1 MKKVILSFAIVL
13 SSFFIFN
20 FKVKALSEYSFNI
33 TFDNINERFYKIKDL
48 SENFL
53 KTSDF
58 NNFVIYFNKNY
69 FDYYVYF
76 YNSDKDVVVC
86 KSFGGFKCFI
96 QTAVDNYTFSS
107 DSSKLTKAGS
117 TNYPSFDDP
126 NNFLYS
132 SAKVSMEDVTV
143 TFSYNTFTYKINE
156 NDDYL
161 PVYDF
166 YLKYN
171 DIFVPEEPHKEEKQ
185 VLESFYSLCIEKIK
199 YLGEI
204 FMSNYIYLTT
214 LVVCILMFVFSLIV
228 RRFL

>member
-1 MKKVILSFAIVL
+1 MKKVIISFAIVL

-20 FKVKALSEYSFNI
+20 FKVKALSEYSFDI
-33 TFDNINERFYKIKDL
+33 SFDNINEDFFKVKSLAEDYL
-48 SENFL
+48 TN
-53 KTSDF
+53 SDYD
-58 NNFVIYFNKNY
+58 NFVIYSINSNI
-69 FDYYVYF
+69 YVYF
-76 YNSDKDVVVC
+76 FNLNDSKIVC
-86 KSFGGFKCFI
+86 KNFAGFACFI
-96 QTAVDNYTFSS
+96 NTYVYNYEFSS
-107 DSSKLTKAGS
+107 TSLNLKKIGEI
-117 TNYPSFDDP
+117 NYPQFKEP

-143 TFSYNTFTYKINE
+143 TFSYNAFTYKINE

-185 VLESFYSLCIEKIK
+185 VLESFYILCIEKIK
-199 YLGEI
+199 YLAEV

-214 LVVCILMFVFSLIV
+214 LVICILMFVFSLIV

>member
-20 FKVKALSEYSFNI
+20 FKVKALSEYSFDI
-33 TFDNINERFYKIKDL
+33 SFDNINEDFFKIKSLAEDYL
-48 SENFL
+48 TN
-53 KTSDF
+53 SDYD
-58 NNFVIYFNKNY
+58 NFVIYLRDSNF
-69 FDYYVYF
+69 YVYF
-76 YNSDKDVVVC
+76 FNLNDSKIVC
-86 KSFGGFKCFI
+86 KNFAGFACFI
-96 QTAVDNYTFSS
+96 NTYVYNYELSS
-107 DSSKLTKAGS
+107 TSSNLKKIGES
-117 TNYPSFDDP
+117 NYPQFNDP

>member
-20 FKVKALSEYSFNI
+20 FKVKALSEYSFDI
-33 TFDNINERFYKIKDL
+33 SFDNINDDFFKIKSLAEDYL
-48 SENFL
+48 TN
-53 KTSDF
+53 SDYD
-58 NNFVIYFNKNY
+58 NFVIYLRDSNF
-69 FDYYVYF
+69 YVYF
-76 YNSDKDVVVC
+76 FNLNDSKIVC
-86 KSFGGFKCFI
+86 KSFVGFACFVN
-96 QTAVDNYTFSS
+96 TYVYNYELSS
-107 DSSKLTKAGS
+107 TSSNLKKIGES
-117 TNYPSFDDP
+117 NYPQFNNP
-126 NNFLYS
+126 NIFLYS

-171 DIFVPEEPHKEEKQ
+171 DIFVPEEPHKQEKQ

>member
-20 FKVKALSEYSFNI
+20 FKVKALSDYSFDI
-33 TFDNINERFYKIKDL
+33 SFDNINEDFFKIKSLAEDYL
-48 SENFL
+48 TN
-53 KTSDF
+53 SDYD
-58 NNFVIYFNKNY
+58 NFVIYLRDSNF
-69 FDYYVYF
+69 YVYF
-76 YNSDKDVVVC
+76 FNLNDSKIVC
-86 KSFGGFKCFI
+86 KSSGGFACFVN
-96 QTAVDNYTFSS
+96 TYVYNYEFSS
-107 DSSKLTKAGS
+107 TSSNLKKIGES
-117 TNYPSFDDP
+117 NYPQFNDP